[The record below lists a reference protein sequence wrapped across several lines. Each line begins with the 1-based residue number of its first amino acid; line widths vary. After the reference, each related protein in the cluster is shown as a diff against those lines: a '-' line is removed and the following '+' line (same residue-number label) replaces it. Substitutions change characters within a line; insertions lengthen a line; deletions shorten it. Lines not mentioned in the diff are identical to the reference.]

1 MSGRCDSFHCMKPS
15 HRRVVVDGMMFG
27 IGESPRPPETG
38 APTVVLVHGIGM
50 SHRYL
55 SRLHAQLADL
65 TRVVSVDLP
74 GFAGLPKP
82 SGNPDVLRM
91 GRALAEVIATLGEER
106 VIVVGHSMGVQWAAE
121 AALHRPEQIQAV
133 VAIGPVV
140 DQRHRSLVAQAR
152 ALAVDTLGETPLINL
167 IVFSDYLRCGVRWY
181 LKQARHM
188 IEHPTEQRYSELAP
202 PVLVIRGGDDP
213 IAGRDWCRRLRDAA
227 RAGRLVEV
235 PGHHH
240 VVQHSAPRA
249 VAAAIMANTEG
260 PWPPSVQTPVAR
272 KRGSASSAY

>member
-1 MSGRCDSFHCMKPS
+1 MSPS
-15 HRRVVVDGMMFG
+15 RRRIVIDGMTFG
-27 IGESPRPPETG
+27 LWDSPRPPG
-38 APTVVLVHGIGM
+38 AESPTVALVHGIGM

-91 GRALAEVIATLGEER
+91 GRALAELIAVLGEER

-121 AALHRPEQIQAV
+121 AALHRPDRVQAV

-152 ALAVDTLGETPLINL
+152 ALALDTLGETPLINL
-167 IVFSDYLRCGVRWY
+167 IVFSDYLRCGIRWY

-188 IEHPTEQRYSELAP
+188 IEHPTEQRYAELTR
-202 PVLVIRGGDDP
+202 PVLVIRGSDDP
-213 IAGRDWCRRLRDAA
+213 IAGREWCRRLRDSA
-227 RAGRLVEV
+227 RTARLVEV
-235 PGHHH
+235 PGRHH
-240 VVQHSAPRA
+240 VVQHSAPHA
-249 VAAAIMANTEG
+249 VAAAIVANTEG
-260 PWPPSVQTPVAR
+260 PWPPSVRSSAAQR
-272 KRGSASSAY
+272 RRSASSAY